1 MRQPWG
7 SSCLS
12 SETSLCLRDDR
23 AHSQV
28 PSRRGSLQ
36 NGTFRMGELLAN
48 RGLGKEMPDG
58 GKSRNRQDHWRY
70 GRCLESKLTRR
81 PLLGPL
87 VREVWVEGYKEPLPG
102 WQAPSLGGSELTAR
116 SMVGLEIIRAN
127 PPHPSSEP
135 TGAPA

>member
-12 SETSLCLRDDR
+12 SETSLCLRDGR

-48 RGLGKEMPDG
+48 RGLGKEMPYG
-58 GKSRNRQDHWRY
+58 GKRGTDRT
-70 GRCLESKLTRR
+70 TR
-81 PLLGPL
+81 GTGG
-87 VREVWVEGYKEPLPG
+87 VWK
-102 WQAPSLGGSELTAR
+102 AS
-116 SMVGLEIIRAN
+116 
-127 PPHPSSEP
+127 
-135 TGAPA
+135 